1 MTVLEIAVRPA
12 DCSTHKDHGR
22 QNFCHRSSFSKDME
36 GVPYVTGKIDI
47 ANVHDDVIKM
57 LGVKTNITFGFL
69 IPIFSIHYATFGKL
83 S

>member
-1 MTVLEIAVRPA
+1 MSHLHTKFEMCGFI
-12 DCSTHKDHGR
+12 H
-22 QNFCHRSSFSKDME
+22 SKDME

-83 S
+83 SWRIVGVSY